1 MRNITKEEL
10 KRLVL
15 VSIISADNDEF
26 DEDTKQAILE
36 RLNKQHKEGR
46 DDLDRDW
53 DYVLEPISNV
63 ENRNKLINFFKAE

>member
-1 MRNITKEEL
+1 MKNITKEEV
-10 KRLVL
+10 KRFVL

-36 RLNKQHKEGR
+36 RLNKQHVDGH

-53 DYVLEPISNV
+53 EYVLEPISDV
-63 ENRNKLINFFKAE
+63 ENRNKLIAFFKE